1 MKKNVI
7 SLLMLFFILQSAYA
21 QNLLKGYNYFLYT
34 STFNRILFQEVN
46 NVNDSVLEIKSTVF
60 KVKDSVSFLN
70 ATLNQRSMM
79 FFSIDTTIET
89 DTSRIVLFDTLH
101 YLKRPKITKNSVLL
115 SWTRGE
121 YLVDF
126 NSNVVDSINN
136 YIFDLRCF
144 YATKRSKDN
153 DVAEFESVSGLFNF
167 ERFVFLK
174 DFWVIQY
181 ISEQP
186 NLETFSLIEFNNS
199 KFDYNPIL
207 KKLQSISK

>member
-1 MKKNVI
+1 MKANGI
-7 SLLMLFFILQSAYA
+7 SLLMLIFVLQSTYA
-21 QNLLKGYNYFLYT
+21 QKLLKGYNYCLYT
-34 STFNRILFQEVN
+34 SNFNRILFQEVN
-46 NVNDSVLEIKSTVF
+46 NINDSVLEIKSTVF

-70 ATLNQRSMM
+70 ANLIQKKMM
-79 FFSIDTTIET
+79 FFSIDTTIES

-101 YLKRPKITKNSVLL
+101 YLKRPKIIKNSVLL

-126 NSNVVDSINN
+126 NSNGVDSINN
-136 YIFDLRCF
+136 YIFDLKSF

-186 NLETFSLIEFNNS
+186 NLEAFSLVEFNNS
-199 KFDYNPIL
+199 KFDGSAIL
-207 KKLQSISK
+207 KKLESK